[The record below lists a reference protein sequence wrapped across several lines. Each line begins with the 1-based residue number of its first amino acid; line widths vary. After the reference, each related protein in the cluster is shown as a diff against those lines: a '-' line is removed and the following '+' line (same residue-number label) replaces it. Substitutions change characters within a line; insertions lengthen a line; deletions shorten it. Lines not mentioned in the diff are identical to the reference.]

1 MNRIKKDDLVQV
13 MSGKDRGRQGRVLK
27 VVSEESSAVVEGAGV
42 VKKHQKASQN
52 GGPSGIIEKNV
63 RLPLA
68 KLMPIDPKTKK
79 PTRVRFE
86 VRDGSKVRI
95 AVKSGEI
102 LDSIGKK
109 KKA

>member
-1 MNRIKKDDLVQV
+1 MNRIKKNDLVQV

-27 VVSEESSAVVEGAGV
+27 VVADDFSAIVEGAGI

-86 VRDGSKVRI
+86 LRDGTKVRV
-95 AVKSGEI
+95 AVKSGEV
-102 LDSIGKK
+102 LDSAVK